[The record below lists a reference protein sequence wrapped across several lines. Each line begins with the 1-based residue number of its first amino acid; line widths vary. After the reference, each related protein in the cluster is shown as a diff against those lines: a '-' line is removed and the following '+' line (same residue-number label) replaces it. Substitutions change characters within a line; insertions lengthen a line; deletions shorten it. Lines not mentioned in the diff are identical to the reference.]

1 MHQGYQWILRQ
12 QDGQWL
18 WRAVTR
24 DGRAVLAE
32 GFARTR
38 AEGAAYLARTMS
50 LATLVADE
58 RASA

>member
-1 MHQGYQWILRQ
+1 MHEGYQWILRP

-24 DGRAVLAE
+24 DGQAVLAE
-32 GFARTR
+32 GLARTR

-50 LATLVADE
+50 LASLAAD
-58 RASA
+58 RTAA

>member
-32 GFARTR
+32 GLARTR

-50 LATLVADE
+50 LATLAGHDQI
-58 RASA
+58 SA